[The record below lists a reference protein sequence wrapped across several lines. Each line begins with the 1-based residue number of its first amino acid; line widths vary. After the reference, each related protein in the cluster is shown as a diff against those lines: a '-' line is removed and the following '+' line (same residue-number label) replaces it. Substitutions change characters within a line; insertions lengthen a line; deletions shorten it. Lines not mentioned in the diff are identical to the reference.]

1 MEAVEALVVDSTVGE
16 RQGDN
21 LPVATPPVEGM

>member
-1 MEAVEALVVDSTVGE
+1 MEAVEALVVDSTAGQ

-21 LPVATPPVEGM
+21 LPVVTPPVEGI